1 MSRKRGAANRT
12 ARCHLLSATCCLLS
26 AVCLLFSPA
35 SSCPA
40 YGRADSGSPATR
52 FHSSSTPAF
61 SPRSDYSHLADY
73 MAMRPVV
80 TQEFGFTRVTSL
92 AGLTAEFTRHFSAR
106 FYGDLGSITGKPV
119 LDLDARANAKGLG
132 VQLGQF
138 RPPLEFRNPDPALE
152 DGLYRLQP
160 GCPGPARR
168 PATFA
173 TSECSLTAV
182 EGISLP
188 PWPPSTAMAG
198 SFRTTTGFKD
208 IIGRVVVT
216 PFGSESPYL
225 GGHVYLGSDT
235 SARRFAGTVS
245 FRRYSG
251 EIGWNARELFLRA
264 ELVGGTGINGF
275 NAALGYRTG
284 NLQPVVRFERMV
296 EETPNLPISILTFG
310 LNGFFARD
318 MVKPMLDF
326 SWTSDKVCGSRKR
339 SNSTFQLQAASLVA
353 RVANGLRLSP
363 VGYDSRAPVTSQPS
377 GNLSSVMTSRS

>member
-1 MSRKRGAANRT
+1 M
-12 ARCHLLSATCCLLS
+12 
-26 AVCLLFSPA
+26 
-35 SSCPA
+35 
-40 YGRADSGSPATR
+40 
-52 FHSSSTPAF
+52 
-61 SPRSDYSHLADY
+61 
-73 MAMRPVV
+73 
-80 TQEFGFTRVTSL
+80 
-92 AGLTAEFTRHFSAR
+92 
-106 FYGDLGSITGKPV
+106 
-119 LDLDARANAKGLG
+119 
-132 VQLGQF
+132 
-138 RPPLEFRNPDPALE
+138 
-152 DGLYRLQP
+152 
-160 GCPGPARR
+160 
-168 PATFA
+168 
-173 TSECSLTAV
+173 TAV

-198 SFRTTTGFKD
+198 SFRTTTGSR
-208 IIGRVVVT
+208 ISSAALSSRRSASRPVSGR
-216 PFGSESPYL
+216 PRLPRKRHL
-225 GGHVYLGSDT
+225 GPG
-235 SARRFAGTVS
+235 FAGFP

-339 SNSTFQLQAASLVA
+339 SNYHSSSGGILVA